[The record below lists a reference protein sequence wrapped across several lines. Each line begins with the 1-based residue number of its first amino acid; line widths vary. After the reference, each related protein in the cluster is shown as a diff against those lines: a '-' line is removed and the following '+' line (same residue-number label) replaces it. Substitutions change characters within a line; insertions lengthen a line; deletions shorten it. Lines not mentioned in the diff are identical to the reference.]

1 MAFKMKGY
9 SPFDKNH
16 ETDPKKDGTS
26 GTDPKVTTVA
36 GQSLVKVKG
45 GYKDEDS
52 GVVYKDPSNKVI
64 MSEKAPGLVQD
75 ESYTVRGNVIT
86 GVK

>member
-1 MAFKMKGY
+1 MAFKMKGF
-9 SPFDKNH
+9 SSFDKNH
-16 ETDPKKDGTS
+16 DTDPE
-26 GTDPKVTTVA
+26 VTTVA

-52 GVVYKDPSNKVI
+52 GVVYKDPNNKVI
-64 MSEKAPGLVQD
+64 MSKKAPGLVQD
-75 ESYTVRGNVIT
+75 ESYTVKGNVIT

>member
-1 MAFKMKGY
+1 MKGY
-9 SPFDKNH
+9 SPFDKEH
-16 ETDPKKDGTS
+16 ETEPE
-26 GTDPKVTTVA
+26 VTTVA

-52 GVVYKDPSNKVI
+52 GVVYKDPNNKVI
-64 MSEKAPGLVQD
+64 MSKKVPGLVQD
-75 ESYTVRGNVIT
+75 ESYTVKGNIIT

>member
-1 MAFKMKGY
+1 MAFKMKGF
-9 SPFDKNH
+9 SPFDKNGD
-16 ETDPKKDGTS
+16 TDPE
-26 GTDPKVTTVA
+26 VTTVA

-52 GVVYKDPSNKVI
+52 GVVYKDPNNKVI
-64 MSEKAPGLVQD
+64 MSKKAPNLVQD
-75 ESYTVRGNVIT
+75 ESYTVKGNVIT